1 MRQNEQALVAEFVRL
16 RHGWG
21 LAATNLRERVGPHL
35 IDLCGIEPDDN
46 DVMIRRKV
54 RAKIRLLCT
63 HLPGDDQ
70 LAADIALGASPDA
83 QHRLLGQRID
93 IIAHRLNCADRT
105 ARRRVDRAFERV
117 AGEAVTGRA
126 LGVDGADTDP
136 EKGWYVRHF
145 ASLLRLDTHAPE
157 VAETRTIVALR
168 PNLKKIAI
176 RFSLP
181 AQGEIRAPRDLYAD
195 VTHGAR
201 IESVQREGEEH
212 FRFVLDLPRPIARDE
227 AHTYTI
233 VFRLPDG
240 QSMRPHY
247 ALVPLVHLD
256 SFEVRVRFHPDRSP
270 RSVWRLDRLAPRT
283 LADRRVPA
291 GRQLPLDD
299 ACEVIT
305 NFDRMEQGF
314 GYGVAWKIPGDVGF
328 RNDQR
333 SVRQ

>member
-1 MRQNEQALVAEFVRL
+1 VRQSEQALIAEFVRL

-35 IDLCGIEPDDN
+35 VELCGIEPDDN
-46 DVMIRRKV
+46 DVVIRRKV
-54 RAKIRLLCT
+54 RAKIRLLST

-70 LAADIALGASPDA
+70 LAADIALGAAPDA
-83 QHRLLGQRID
+83 QHRLLGHRID

-126 LGVDGADTDP
+126 LALDEAEADP

-157 VAETRTIVALR
+157 VSETRTIVALR

-181 AQGEIRAPRDLYAD
+181 ALGEITAPRDLHAD

-201 IESVQREGEEH
+201 IESVERQGEEH

-233 VFRLPDG
+233 VFRLPHG
-240 QSMRPHY
+240 QVMRPHY
-247 ALVPLVHLD
+247 ALVPLVHVD
-256 SFEVRVRFHPDRSP
+256 SFEVRVRFHRDRPP

-283 LADRRVPA
+283 LGDRQVPV

-299 ACEVIT
+299 AGEVLAT
-305 NFDRMEQGF
+305 FDRMEQGF
-314 GYGVAWKIPGDVGF
+314 GYGVAWKISGQG
-328 RNDQR
+328 
-333 SVRQ
+333 

>member
-1 MRQNEQALVAEFVRL
+1 MRQSERALVAEFVRL

-21 LAATNLRERVGPHL
+21 LASVNLRERVGPHL
-35 IDLCGIEPDDN
+35 VELCGIEPDDN
-46 DVMIRRKV
+46 DVVIRRKV
-54 RAKIRLLCT
+54 RATIRLLCS
-63 HLPGDDQ
+63 HLPSDDQ

-83 QHRLLGQRID
+83 QHRLLGHRID

-126 LGVDGADTDP
+126 LAITEAETDP
-136 EKGWYVRHF
+136 EKGWYVRNF
-145 ASLLRLDTHAPE
+145 ASLLRLDTPTPE

-181 AQGEIRAPRDLYAD
+181 GLGDRTVPRDLYAD

-201 IESVQREGEEH
+201 IESVERQGEEH

-227 AHTYTI
+227 THTYTI

-247 ALVPLVHLD
+247 ALVPLVHVD
-256 SFEVRVRFHPDRSP
+256 SFDVRVRFDPERSP

-283 LADRRVPA
+283 LGDRQVPV
-291 GRQLPLDD
+291 GRHLPLDD
-299 ACEVIT
+299 AFEVT
-305 NFDRMEQGF
+305 ANFERMEQGF
-314 GYGVAWKIPGDVGF
+314 GYGVAWRIPAD
-328 RNDQR
+328 RER
-333 SVRQ
+333 SVR